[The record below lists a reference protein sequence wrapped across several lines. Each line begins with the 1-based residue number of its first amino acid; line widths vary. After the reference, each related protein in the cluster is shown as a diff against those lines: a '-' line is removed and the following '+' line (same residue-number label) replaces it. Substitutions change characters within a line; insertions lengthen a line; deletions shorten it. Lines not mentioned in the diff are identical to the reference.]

1 MKRNSGVRSL
11 VLDPFFNSWEAAGI
25 MAYLRD
31 PAHYIN
37 GRDMLNEAGGKYLER
52 REIMNVF
59 AQHLRKSHPG
69 LDVTTVKK
77 EQEKYRAVK
86 MCNFKGC
93 NRAFPDART
102 LAAHRKA
109 EHAGRK
115 HDHSSK
121 MYTCPCKGCHRKKR
135 SKGFVSITALREHQ
149 VKAQHWGEGTFHG
162 EDGPVPCPAVTE
174 ADAARLLQE
183 AQEAEA
189 EAGAAAAAAAE
200 EADAAALLLA
210 HQRREAAPPA
220 GPPLRCPQ
228 MPAMSPYPLPPRHAE
243 PPHEAGIRLLP
254 LLHQQQAEAA
264 LQQHHRQQLQ
274 QQQASAA
281 NLLHIDPAMQAQ
293 PVASARGGAGFRP
306 RVAAAAAGPAQ
317 GQPLDDGRRQE
328 LVDRFIELQ
337 REMERVSA
345 LLGT

>member
-77 EQEKYRAVK
+77 EQEKYKAVK

-93 NRAFPDART
+93 NKAFPDART

-121 MYTCPCKGCHRKKR
+121 MYTCPSKGCHRKKR
-135 SKGFVSITALREHQ
+135 SKGFVSLTALREHQ
-149 VKAQHWGEGTFHG
+149 VKARHWGEGTFHG
-162 EDGPVPCPAVTE
+162 DDGPSPCAAVTE
-174 ADAARLLQE
+174 EDAARLLLEAAQAAE
-183 AQEAEA
+183 AQAGAGAGDEAE
-189 EAGAAAAAAAE
+189 
-200 EADAAALLLA
+200 AAALLGQ
-210 HQRREAAPPA
+210 QRDGTAAA
-220 GPPLRCPQ
+220 GPSLHSPQ
-228 MPAMSPYPLPPRHAE
+228 MAGMSPYPMQQHQMARHAT
-243 PPHEAGIRLLP
+243 PPHEADIRLLP

-264 LQQHHRQQLQ
+264 LQQHRQQQQQQ
-274 QQQASAA
+274 QQQAAA
-281 NLLHIDPAMQAQ
+281 NLLHIDPAMQPQTAASRTGANFRSRMAAAPVVTQ
-293 PVASARGGAGFRP
+293 PV
-306 RVAAAAAGPAQ
+306 
-317 GQPLDDGRRQE
+317 DDGMRQDLLE
-328 LVDRFIELQ
+328 RYARLQ
-337 REMERVSA
+337 REMEEVQSA
-345 LLGT
+345 LFGG